1 MSWSNL
7 VNELNDSELSM
18 DLISREELREKLN
31 RGDKFKLVNALG
43 DWAFEAKRIPGSI
56 NISNM
61 QALKKAMHE
70 KMLDPDDEIIIH
82 CSNPLCPASI
92 IGYQILVRNGYKNVR
107 RYPGGIQDWEEAGY
121 PLEGNLVA

>member
-1 MSWSNL
+1 MNR
-7 VNELNDSELSM
+7 LNDSELSI

-107 RYPGGIQDWEEAGY
+107 RYAGGIQDWEEAGY

>member
-1 MSWSNL
+1 MNG
-7 VNELNDSELSM
+7 LNDSELSM
-18 DLISREELREKLN
+18 NFISREELREKLN

-61 QALKKAMHE
+61 QTLKNAMHE
-70 KMLDPDDEIIIH
+70 KMLDPDDEIIIP

-92 IGYQILVRNGYKNVR
+92 IGYQILVHNGYKNVR
-107 RYPGGIQDWEEAGY
+107 RYAGGIQDWEEAGY

>member
-1 MSWSNL
+1 MYLSNL
-7 VNELNDSELSM
+7 VDELNDCRLSIN
-18 DLISREELREKLN
+18 LISREELREKLN

-56 NISNM
+56 SISNM
-61 QALKKAMHE
+61 QTLKKAMHE

-92 IGYQILVRNGYKNVR
+92 IGYQLVSNGYKNVR
-107 RYPGGIQDWEEAGY
+107 RYAGGIQDWEEAGY

>member
-1 MSWSNL
+1 MN
-7 VNELNDSELSM
+7 
-18 DLISREELREKLN
+18 LISREELKEKLD

-61 QALKKAMHE
+61 QDAK
-70 KMLDPDDEIIIH
+70 KMLDSGDDIVVH

-92 IGYQILVRNGYKNVR
+92 IAYQILIGNGYKKVR
-107 RYPGGIQDWEEAGY
+107 RYAGGLQDWEEAGY
-121 PLEGNLVA
+121 PLVGNLVD